1 MDLIEAIKDEDLG
14 TVNKII
20 HTPPLRNL
28 NKIYTDDAGEKYTVY
43 DVALTIDSY
52 YKNKGNSTFARKIRL
67 LLRSYDAKTYKELTT
82 PATPPK
88 GARPPLHPKV
98 FNGKNLSRKRPMGL
112 FGIPMNNNWAASAAN
127 ISGNKTKTRRN
138 ASKGIALLKRAR
150 NNNWENNPN
159 GL

>member
-28 NKIYTDDAGEKYTVY
+28 NKIYIDGAGEKYTAY
-43 DVALTIDSY
+43 DVAVTIDSY
-52 YKNKGNSTFARKIRL
+52 YKNKGNNTFARKIKT
-67 LLRSYDAKTYKELTT
+67 LLRSYDAKTFKELTA
-82 PATPPK
+82 PVVVTPPRA
-88 GARPPLHPKV
+88 ARPPLHPRR
-98 FNGKNLSRKRPMGL
+98 FNGNNRSLKRPMGL
-112 FGIPMNNNWAASAAN
+112 FGIPMNNNNGAAN
-127 ISGNKTKTRRN
+127 RNTRRN

-150 NNNWENNPN
+150 NNNINWENNPN